1 MNRRALLALG
11 IPLATMPASGA
22 RVEDT
27 PSGAAPLAPTA
38 MDKKPLFPADVQFWY
53 ETQRAFGAAEYG
65 GKADIVKRAEL
76 ERRSNYPTVP

>member
-11 IPLATMPASGA
+11 IPLATMAASGC
-22 RVEDT
+22 VHGGH
-27 PSGAAPLAPTA
+27 GAAPWASTA
-38 MDKKPLFPADVQFWY
+38 MDKKPLFPDDVQFWY

-76 ERRSNYPTVP
+76 ERRSNYPTIP